1 MRDMTV
7 HPGDKTNQIRVSE
20 VMGERRT
27 DDKICPERIHS
38 SEDGRLFQN

>member
-1 MRDMTV
+1 MRDITV